1 MCANL
6 IFQHLFNLDLA
17 KIRTTSAYVCCFVF
31 RPHCHTLLVM
41 VTTSSFL
48 NSSCDYLAHIARS
61 ATKSRHIGHLL
72 WSKILLS
79 GWGKTCNG
87 NTSATNAH
95 QKQQKKHKLP
105 AKSWRSLAKVC
116 CHQGQFTINSSHHDT
131 HQSLVFPAFR
141 PVFITITPPEK
152 KRVPNHSCLLS
163 C

>member
-17 KIRTTSAYVCCFVF
+17 KIRTTSAYVCCFVC
-31 RPHCHTLLVM
+31 RPHCHPLLVM

-72 WSKILLS
+72 WSKILLG
-79 GWGKTCNG
+79 GWGKTCNWRK
-87 NTSATNAH
+87 NIC
-95 QKQQKKHKLP
+95 KKCAPETAEKHELP
-105 AKSWRSLAKVC
+105 AKSWRFVAKVC
-116 CHQGQFTINSSHHDT
+116 CHQDQFTINSSHHDT

-141 PVFITITPPEK
+141 PVFITITPLK
-152 KRVPNHSCLLS
+152 NTM
-163 C
+163 